1 MNFTHSNILHKST
14 CRNRAH
20 RDMESIRR
28 KKERERERDQWIYDL
43 PFIRL
48 FTYLPKQVILL
59 LGKWGPFCRDS
70 EVSGGSLC
78 AVFFVSPLL
87 GQTEP
92 HISLPLLLS
101 TSHHFL
107 QQSRDI
113 HKKKQ
118 LFCVSPPMYPGKA
131 SQEHILRVVSC
142 SWEVYLYMCVVDDNN
157 TYKTILNY
165 EEWSSKGLLCT
176 LIFSFPTYRKRIAV
190 SSFRTICCP
199 PMPIHLSKL
208 FFPSFPLFLL
218 SAGVQGHKLH
228 F

>member
-1 MNFTHSNILHKST
+1 MRCFLCVPVFGLDRT
-14 CRNRAH
+14 AH
-20 RDMESIRR
+20 LS
-28 KKERERERDQWIYDL
+28 
-43 PFIRL
+43 PFAS
-48 FTYLPKQVILL
+48 K
-59 LGKWGPFCRDS
+59 
-70 EVSGGSLC
+70 
-78 AVFFVSPLL
+78 
-87 GQTEP
+87 
-92 HISLPLLLS
+92 HISS
-101 TSHHFL
+101 FL

-199 PMPIHLSKL
+199 PMPIHLSQL

>member
-1 MNFTHSNILHKST
+1 MLSRKFTMFYINFTHSNILHKST

-87 GQTEP
+87 G
-92 HISLPLLLS
+92 
-101 TSHHFL
+101 
-107 QQSRDI
+107 
-113 HKKKQ
+113 
-118 LFCVSPPMYPGKA
+118 
-131 SQEHILRVVSC
+131 
-142 SWEVYLYMCVVDDNN
+142 
-157 TYKTILNY
+157 
-165 EEWSSKGLLCT
+165 
-176 LIFSFPTYRKRIAV
+176 
-190 SSFRTICCP
+190 
-199 PMPIHLSKL
+199 
-208 FFPSFPLFLL
+208 
-218 SAGVQGHKLH
+218 
-228 F
+228 